1 VNDRRVAAIR
11 SALELVVE
19 SLDAATRIARWDNSD
34 PIPDSLRQSSAQL
47 AANMKAADKLAQGSY
62 SGTPAVVTR
71 LSGISSAIRRLSAAY
86 TTFQERNCSTP
97 EEQTNALVTL
107 DADVDDVRSQLR
119 DWD

>member
-1 VNDRRVAAIR
+1 MNDRRVAAIR

-19 SLDAATRIARWDNSD
+19 SVDATTRIARWDNAD
-34 PIPDSLRQSSAQL
+34 PIPDSLRQSAAQV
-47 AANMKAADKLAQGSY
+47 AANLKAANSLAHGSFT
-62 SGTPAVVTR
+62 GTPAVVTR

-97 EEQTNALVTL
+97 EEQTNALVML
-107 DADVDDVRSQLR
+107 DADVDDVRAQLR